1 MAENSV
7 REFDYTGYLISH
19 YGILL
24 NVDDVARV
32 LRYSSGECVR
42 KAHAAGR
49 LPVNLGQFP
58 ERRGLFATAVEV
70 AKALRSFERSSKLN
84 RRNRDDLAGI

>member
-1 MAENSV
+1 MAADSV

-24 NVDDVARV
+24 DVDEVASV
-32 LRYSSGECVR
+32 FRYSSGECVR

-49 LPVNLGQFP
+49 LPVSLGQFP
-58 ERRGLFATAVEV
+58 ERRGLFVTAVEV
-70 AKALRSFERSSKLN
+70 ANALRSFEHSSQFN
-84 RRNRDDLAGI
+84 RRNRDDLVGI

>member
-1 MAENSV
+1 M
-7 REFDYTGYLISH
+7 TH
-19 YGILL
+19 YGLL
-24 NVDDVARV
+24 LDVDDVV
-32 LRYSSGECVR
+32 SVFRYSSGECVR

-70 AKALRSFERSSKLN
+70 ADALRSFERSSQRN

>member
-1 MAENSV
+1 VKSAS
-7 REFDYTGYLISH
+7 EFDYTGYLITR

-24 NVDDVARV
+24 DVDDVACV
-32 LRYSSGECVR
+32 FRYSSGECVR

-70 AKALRSFERSSKLN
+70 ADALRSFERTSQ
-84 RRNRDDLAGI
+84 RIRGNRDDLAGM